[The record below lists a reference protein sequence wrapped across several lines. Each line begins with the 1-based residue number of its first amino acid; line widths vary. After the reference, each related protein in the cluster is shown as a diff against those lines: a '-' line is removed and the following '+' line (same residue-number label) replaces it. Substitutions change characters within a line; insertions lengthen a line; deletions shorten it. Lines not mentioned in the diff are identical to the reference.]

1 METGTQVDQLGRNL
15 DEINRLLGNRQTQA
29 VTINGSAI
37 SLCVSIIA
45 VFAIVVSVA
54 AVCVV
59 WAWRENDVRDM
70 AQIRARLMQLEQYRE
85 RDNRRLDKIEAA
97 NDTDSP

>member
-1 METGTQVDQLGRNL
+1 MTQNDDAALLRQLMGSGS
-15 DEINRLLGNRQTQA
+15 GNST
-29 VTINGSAI
+29 VTINGSAV
-37 SLCVSIIA
+37 SLVVSIVA

-85 RDNRRLDKIEAA
+85 RDGRRLDKIEAA

>member
-1 METGTQVDQLGRNL
+1 MTQNDDAALLRQLIGQGS
-15 DEINRLLGNRQTQA
+15 GNST
-29 VTINGSAI
+29 VTINGSAV
-37 SLCVSIIA
+37 SLIVSIIA